1 MITENIRKL
10 RDLRLK
16 KLSIIKTTVSLFLGI
31 TFGIAFSVYVSLV
44 IAERLNEIWLEASQ
58 PLENLQQI
66 DIGAILNT
74 VPPQTFSNMYILIFL
89 VLIVHSLILA
99 LTIRTLRGSHIMI
112 TPLYFVPMVWIS
124 SLTGFVVKTVIGS
137 YI

>member
-1 MITENIRKL
+1 
-10 RDLRLK
+10 
-16 KLSIIKTTVSLFLGI
+16 
-31 TFGIAFSVYVSLV
+31 
-44 IAERLNEIWLEASQ
+44 EASQ